1 MEHIDKVVYI
11 NLDRRADRRAEIEA
25 ELDRLGVPA
34 EKRLRFP
41 AIASPWGWVGC
52 TKSHCEVVRMA
63 KAAGWSRVW
72 ILEDDWT
79 ATVSPEVFHESLTAL
94 VAGQPPAWD
103 QTCELQNISEH
114 PVPQGERD
122 TVNVKQSQGW
132 QTRQTMHSGDIVAT
146 RMSAWDVLMVSS
158 YVQASEPVPE
168 CPLVRRGYNIQTA
181 SSYIVNGS
189 FFDRLLEN
197 LEEAVRGAE
206 SGGNHWDCINDQY
219 WKRLQADRST
229 TWLYFSPALG
239 KQRASHSDL
248 TGRYEDYGV

>member
-1 MEHIDKVVYI
+1 MDHIDKVVYI

-63 KAAGWSRVW
+63 NAAGWSRVW

-79 ATVSPEVFHESLTAL
+79 ATVSPEVFHKAL
-94 VAGQPPAWD
+94 SNPTIP
-103 QTCELQNISEH
+103 T
-114 PVPQGERD
+114 
-122 TVNVKQSQGW
+122 
-132 QTRQTMHSGDIVAT
+132 
-146 RMSAWDVLMVSS
+146 WDVLMVSS
-158 YVQASEPVPE
+158 YVQASEPVSE

-189 FFDRLLEN
+189 FYDRLLGN

-219 WKRLQADRST
+219 WKRLQADRTT